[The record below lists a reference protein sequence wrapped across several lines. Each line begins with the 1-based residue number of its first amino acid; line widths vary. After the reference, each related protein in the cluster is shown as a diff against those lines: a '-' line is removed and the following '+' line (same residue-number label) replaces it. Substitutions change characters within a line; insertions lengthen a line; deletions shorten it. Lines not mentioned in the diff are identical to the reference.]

1 MVGLLMQMTI
11 NTFCKG
17 ENVKYCKD
25 CKYCKRDLWCVFP
38 DRISIVTG
46 KPQSK
51 FCTVVRNDSQGLCG
65 TEAKWFEQKEIEVKQ
80 SLFNKIISWF
90 K

>member
-1 MVGLLMQMTI
+1 M
-11 NTFCKG
+11 
-17 ENVKYCKD
+17 KYCKD
-25 CKYCKRDLWCVFP
+25 CKYCERDLWCVFP
-38 DRISIVTG
+38 DRISVVTG
-46 KPQSK
+46 KVQSK
-51 FCTVVRNDSQGLCG
+51 FCTLARNDSQALCG